1 MISELF
7 CNFARATA
15 NNINF
20 ELMKKLMIALLLS
33 LPTLLSAQENTWEK
47 PKAQAQQDTDQKY
60 LVGAV
65 PVVDGKVTFTTTISA
80 PGKSKSQ
87 IYDIVLAQLT
97 ELAKAKEQYEN
108 SRIALQD
115 TTKWL
120 VAGNYQEQL
129 VFKRQALSFDY
140 TRMMYTLMVECS
152 DGEAKVTMTRVH
164 YLYEEEREPQNLAA
178 EEWITDQYGLTKKKD
193 KLARLSG
200 KFRRKTIDR
209 KDYLFEMLTNALTK

>member
-20 ELMKKLMIALLLS
+20 ELMKKMMIALLLS

-47 PKAQAQQDTDQKY
+47 PKAQTQQDTDQKY

-97 ELAKAKEQYEN
+97 ELAKAEEQYEN

-120 VAGNYQEQL
+120 IAGNYQEQL